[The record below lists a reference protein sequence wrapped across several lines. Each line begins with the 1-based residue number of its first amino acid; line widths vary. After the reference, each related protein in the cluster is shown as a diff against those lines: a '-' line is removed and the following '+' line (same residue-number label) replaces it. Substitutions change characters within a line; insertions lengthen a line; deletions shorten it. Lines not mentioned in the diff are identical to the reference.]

1 VAKKR
6 DKKSGSV
13 KPARRNGVR
22 DGSTEN
28 LVRQTGD
35 RETRNASAPVR
46 RIEVRN
52 SARLDST
59 LARQN
64 EDRDTY
70 LENTNLA
77 RQNEDRDT
85 YLENT
90 NLARQNE
97 DRDPQNAN
105 YDYDVIFFDTVGNA
119 FTRESLKTKPSG
131 AAEIAIVKYAH
142 WIAEQGY
149 SVFVRN
155 ETYACDVDG
164 GVVYG
169 NLPQE
174 MARCRA
180 LVISRYSRIPQN
192 IQADR
197 TIIWS
202 VDADPHCHDHQK
214 HLFEQKLATLVCISP
229 WHATLFPRSWPI
241 RVIPS
246 ALPDATYLPNPG
258 ENAGVGQIKRDP
270 HLFVYC
276 SAALKGLVATLGYWK
291 MLKHKYPELAKA
303 RLVVTTPGYDKPD
316 VAMIEDAGAEYIG
329 DLPPDGVERLLRT
342 AAGLF
347 FVNTFPET
355 FCLAAVL
362 AESVGCRCHI
372 LLGKVHGAIPW
383 SVRSPHVT
391 QDPVLFERDFIEA
404 YRSPSLYPVV
414 RPNDFRMSK
423 VMPEWLD
430 VLELKP
436 IHVRQYAFKTICL
449 TMIVS
454 EKTSLES
461 LKRCVDSM
469 RMYLACGSC
478 VVDKESKIHDR
489 IKEAF
494 GQLPVKIF
502 EEPWVGFGHNRTLA
516 IEHARG
522 MAEYDLMVDADD
534 FLEFEPWFEMPW
546 LNRDHYDI
554 QFVESIE
561 YWRPLLFRNNSDYY
575 FEGAAHEFLTHR
587 TPKRLAP
594 RLHGILYRRT
604 GVGSDAVRHEWAVK
618 SLAHNPRNAFYFA
631 NELKDS
637 GRIREALH
645 AYEVRACL
653 TDGFGEEVFQS
664 LLESARCHVKLGDP
678 PTVVEVAYVVAYERE
693 PKRGPEVMAELAWYL
708 MERKQWEKA
717 YQYARK
723 AIGITYPTEEML
735 FMQRAPYEWKL
746 KDALAIASYYVG
758 KFGESKELNE
768 QMLASGLLPIEER
781 PRVESNLAFAIA
793 AIVEKA

>member
-1 VAKKR
+1 
-6 DKKSGSV
+6 
-13 KPARRNGVR
+13 
-22 DGSTEN
+22 
-28 LVRQTGD
+28 
-35 RETRNASAPVR
+35 
-46 RIEVRN
+46 
-52 SARLDST
+52 
-59 LARQN
+59 
-64 EDRDTY
+64 
-70 LENTNLA
+70 
-77 RQNEDRDT
+77 
-85 YLENT
+85 
-90 NLARQNE
+90 
-97 DRDPQNAN
+97 
-105 YDYDVIFFDTVGNA
+105 
-119 FTRESLKTKPSG
+119 
-131 AAEIAIVKYAH
+131 
-142 WIAEQGY
+142 
-149 SVFVRN
+149 
-155 ETYACDVDG
+155 
-164 GVVYG
+164 
-169 NLPQE
+169 
-174 MARCRA
+174 
-180 LVISRYSRIPQN
+180 
-192 IQADR
+192 
-197 TIIWS
+197 
-202 VDADPHCHDHQK
+202 
-214 HLFEQKLATLVCISP
+214 
-229 WHATLFPRSWPI
+229 
-241 RVIPS
+241 
-246 ALPDATYLPNPG
+246 
-258 ENAGVGQIKRDP
+258 
-270 HLFVYC
+270 
-276 SAALKGLVATLGYWK
+276 
-291 MLKHKYPELAKA
+291 
-303 RLVVTTPGYDKPD
+303 
-316 VAMIEDAGAEYIG
+316 
-329 DLPPDGVERLLRT
+329 
-342 AAGLF
+342 
-347 FVNTFPET
+347 
-355 FCLAAVL
+355 
-362 AESVGCRCHI
+362 
-372 LLGKVHGAIPW
+372 
-383 SVRSPHVT
+383 
-391 QDPVLFERDFIEA
+391 
-404 YRSPSLYPVV
+404 
-414 RPNDFRMSK
+414 
-423 VMPEWLD
+423 
-430 VLELKP
+430 
-436 IHVRQYAFKTICL
+436 
-449 TMIVS
+449 MIVS

-534 FLEFEPWFEMPW
+534 FLEFESWFEMPW

-758 KFGESKELNE
+758 KFEESKELNE

-781 PRVESNLAFAIA
+781 PRVESNLAFAVA
-793 AIVEKA
+793 GMVGK